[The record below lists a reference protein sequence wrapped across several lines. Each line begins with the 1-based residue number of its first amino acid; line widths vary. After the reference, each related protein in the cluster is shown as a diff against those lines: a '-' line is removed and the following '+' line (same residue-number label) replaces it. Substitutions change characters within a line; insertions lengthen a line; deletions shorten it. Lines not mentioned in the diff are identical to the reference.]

1 MFTQRILFFAK
12 IIASLGINYQI
23 FQNTLLSII
32 FNEYFAIFVYQFS
45 PTMKYLLLFLL
56 VSFSTYSSSQNK
68 ENKWVIGASSSLVIF
83 QNNSLG
89 ESYNSQLPK
98 INLSRYLFSG
108 FSLDGSVSL
117 SGLGDV

>member
-1 MFTQRILFFAK
+1 MNILLFLF
-12 IIASLGINYQI
+12 INLPQ
-23 FQNTLLSII
+23 
-32 FNEYFAIFVYQFS
+32 
-45 PTMKYLLLFLL
+45 PMKHLLLFLL

-68 ENKWVIGASSSLVIF
+68 ENKWVIGVGGSLVIF

-108 FSLDGSVSL
+108 FSLDASFTL
-117 SGLGDV
+117 SGLGDI